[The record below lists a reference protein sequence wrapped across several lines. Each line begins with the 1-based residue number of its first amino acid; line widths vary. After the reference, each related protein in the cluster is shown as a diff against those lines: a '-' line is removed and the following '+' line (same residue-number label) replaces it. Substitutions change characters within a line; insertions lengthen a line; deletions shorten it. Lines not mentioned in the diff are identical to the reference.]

1 MAQGIVREQETSELY
16 TEAPLWMCHVMNN
29 AQAYGDFYRDLTM
42 GIQRCEAQ
50 ISDFL
55 AADKQ
60 GEAKIMLGKREA
72 LLEMRYLLEAYR
84 REEKHNAG

>member
-1 MAQGIVREQETSELY
+1 MTQGIIREDATPTIY
-16 TEAPLWMCHVMNN
+16 TEAPIWMLHVMNN
-29 AQAYGDFYRDLTM
+29 AQAFGDFYLDLTK

-55 AADKQ
+55 QDDKQ

-72 LLEMRYLLEAYR
+72 LIEMRFMLEAYR
-84 REEKHNAG
+84 RENDAG